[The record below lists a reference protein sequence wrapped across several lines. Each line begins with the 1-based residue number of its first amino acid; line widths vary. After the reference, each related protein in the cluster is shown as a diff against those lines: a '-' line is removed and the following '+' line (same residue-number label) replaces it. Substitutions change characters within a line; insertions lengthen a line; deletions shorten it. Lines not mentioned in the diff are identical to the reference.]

1 MEIDVQ
7 FDPPRATA
15 QEKKYTDRNGK
26 VVVYES
32 VQAKTAKQI
41 LRLVLAPHK
50 PRGAMTSAVALDVL
64 WRFPYKGSAH
74 YEGEYK
80 QTRPDTDNLD
90 KALKDVMTELGF
102 WTDDALV
109 AREHIAKIWHRAKP
123 GLFIRISPI
132 TDTKLTKIQE
142 QEWQ

>member
-1 MEIDVQ
+1 MQLHWMYYGVSH
-7 FDPPRATA
+7 T
-15 QEKKYTDRNGK
+15 
-26 VVVYES
+26 
-32 VQAKTAKQI
+32 
-41 LRLVLAPHK
+41 
-50 PRGAMTSAVALDVL
+50 
-64 WRFPYKGSAH
+64 
-74 YEGEYK
+74 K